1 MLMKKLLLLLI
12 PLLFFFS
19 CELFEEEEEIC
30 TGNAVSDLIVG
41 TWETNTVFYYGEDGS
56 LYDCYN
62 VCNSS
67 NSLCNDLDC
76 FTSTMNCDGTVS
88 NSLGES
94 GTWSYDSQEQ
104 VFTSI
109 GPQGTFYHYTTTLN
123 STHMVYETDLV
134 LVLDSGAQINLLAIT
149 SATHV

>member
-1 MLMKKLLLLLI
+1 MKKLLLLFI
-12 PLLFFFS
+12 PLMFFFS
-19 CELFEEEEEIC
+19 CELFEEEEVC
-30 TGNAVSDLIVG
+30 TGNATSDLVVG
-41 TWETNTVFYYGEDGS
+41 TWETNTTFYYSEDGS

-67 NSLCNDLDC
+67 NSLCTDHEC
-76 FTSTMNCDGTVS
+76 ITSTMNCDGTVS

-94 GTWSYDSQEQ
+94 GTWSYDPQEQ

-123 STHMVYETDLV
+123 STHMVYETNVV
-134 LVLDSGAQINLLAIT
+134 LVLDNGAQINLLGIT
-149 SATHV
+149 SATRIN